1 MSCDECWYA
10 HQKGY
15 DRGRE
20 QIAVAAVIEAADHLA
35 RVLDLFDYL
44 WQWGDGYGA
53 WVTEVVEDAL
63 AAHGFQRYQPEP
75 KPKDRNQRKAV
86 SPGKI
91 VAAMQK
97 SNGVCVACGTD
108 ERLQVDHIIPVSRGG
123 TNDLDN
129 LQMLCKSCNASK
141 RDKTMDEWQGRNL

>member
-1 MSCDECWYA
+1 VSCPECNYSQ
-10 HQKGY
+10 QKGY
-15 DRGRE
+15 DIGRE
-20 QIAVAAVIEAADHLA
+20 AIASAAVCEAADHLA
-35 RVLDLFDYL
+35 KVLDLYDYL
-44 WQWGDGYGA
+44 WQWGDGYGG
-53 WVTEVVEDAL
+53 WVTQVIEEAL
-63 AAHGFQRYQPEP
+63 AEHGFQRYRPDPVVRQANRR
-75 KPKDRNQRKAV
+75 KPV

-123 TNDLDN
+123 TNDPDN

-141 RDKTMDEWQGRNL
+141 RDKTMDEWQGRNP